1 MSEISGVDLT
11 ASELSYL
18 LATLT
23 APTIVGIDATA
34 LFPDKQSSRETLFR
48 KGREKL
54 EANGWMKPI
63 PDHPDEYEL
72 DPVLFELVSIIAAP
86 SFVIATQRISAK
98 RERQDVLHYLTDESI
113 VELSSSEEGTYRIG
127 FVSDSGALYERIAAM
142 LEVAVKAP
150 SKHLELDGEVFEHI
164 QSLALKGKLEQARA
178 SLESAG
184 VTEKMADS
192 VLNAVC
198 DPAQGQIVL
207 IRTQSGEIEAGRR
220 VHVYGE
226 GKQAWIVKQS
236 SPDSADVEMISSDT
250 ASLKGLLTVLLG
262 ELTE

>member
-34 LFPDKQSSRETLFR
+34 LFPGKQSSRETLFR

-54 EANGWMKPI
+54 EAHGWMKPI

-72 DPVLFELVSIIAAP
+72 DPELFELVSIIAAP
-86 SFVIATQRISAK
+86 SFVIATQRISAE
-98 RERQDVLHYLTDESI
+98 RERQDVLHYLADESI
-113 VELSSSEEGTYRIG
+113 VELSSSEEGTYRTG
-127 FVSDSGALYERIAAM
+127 FVADSGALYKRIAAM
-142 LEVAVKAP
+142 LDVAVKAP

-164 QSLALKGKLEQARA
+164 QSLALKGMQEQARA

-184 VTEKMADS
+184 VTSAIQPKARSCLSE
-192 VLNAVC
+192 LN
-198 DPAQGQIVL
+198 PAK
-207 IRTQSGEIEAGRR
+207 S
-220 VHVYGE
+220 
-226 GKQAWIVKQS
+226 K
-236 SPDSADVEMISSDT
+236 PDVEFTFTVKGSKRGLSGNPRRIVQM
-250 ASLKGLLTVLLG
+250 LK
-262 ELTE
+262 